1 MTEDG
6 TDYAPL
12 QAPKRK
18 ERTSLRVFLR
28 EVRGELKRVAW
39 PTRREVALYS
49 IVVLVTVVLMTVYV
63 FALDQGFGRLVLE
76 IFQ

>member
-1 MTEDG
+1 VTEDG

>member
-49 IVVLVTVVLMTVYV
+49 IVVLVTVVLMTVYI

>member
-1 MTEDG
+1 MSDEG

-18 ERTSLRVFLR
+18 ERTSARVFLR

-49 IVVLVTVVLMTVYV
+49 VVVLVTVVLMTTYV
-63 FALDQGFGRLVLE
+63 FVLDQGFGRLVLE

>member
-49 IVVLVTVVLMTVYV
+49 VVVLVTVVLMTAYV

>member
-1 MTEDG
+1 VTEDG

-49 IVVLVTVVLMTVYV
+49 IVVLVTVVLMTVYI

>member
-12 QAPKRK
+12 QTPKRK
-18 ERTSLRVFLR
+18 ERTSARVFLR

-39 PTRREVALYS
+39 PTRREVFLYS
-49 IVVLVTVVLMTVYV
+49 VVVLVTVVLMTSYV
-63 FALDQGFGRLVLE
+63 FVLDQGFGRLVLE